1 VPLVSVVTVVKDDP
15 RGLAATLTSL
25 GSGDRAGTEV
35 VVIDGSADR
44 SAATA
49 AEQAGARYTWCEPR
63 GVYPAMNDGL
73 TAATG
78 EYVYFLNAGDTLVDP
93 GVLPRIVTL
102 LEEHRPR
109 WALGRVRFVGVD
121 GRPMV
126 EPPWDY
132 AAERDRSFARGRFPA
147 HQAVVMSR
155 EGLLADGGFDI
166 SYRVAADYAAVLRF
180 SLRSDPLPL
189 GLVLAEFHA
198 GGLSTVAWR
207 QAQRE
212 FHRARREVLRPR
224 GGAALLER
232 WDTAVHATAT
242 AAYRGLWAP
251 GRPLHGL
258 VRSRA

>member
-1 VPLVSVVTVVKDDP
+1 MPLVSVVTVVKDDP

-25 GSGDRAGTEV
+25 GTGDRAGTEV

-44 SAATA
+44 AAA
-49 AEQAGARYTWCEPR
+49 AEAERAGARYAWWEPR

-73 TAATG
+73 AAATG
-78 EYVYFLNAGDTLVDP
+78 DYVYFLNAGDTLAAPD
-93 GVLPRIVTL
+93 VLPRVVDL
-102 LEEHRPR
+102 LEDRRPL
-109 WALGRVRFVGVD
+109 WAVGRVRFIGVD

-132 AAERDRSFARGRFPA
+132 ATERARSFARGRFPA
-147 HQAVVMSR
+147 HQGVVMAR
-155 EGLLADGGFDI
+155 EALLAAGGFDV

-180 SLRSDPLPL
+180 SLRADPLAL

-207 QAQRE
+207 QAQQE

-224 GGAALLER
+224 GRAGLLER
-232 WDTAVHATAT
+232 WDTAVGMAAT

-251 GRPLHGL
+251 GRPLHGI
-258 VRSRA
+258 VRARG